1 MCGSNPELSPEVNSA
16 KCLAGAVLAFGVIT
30 LLGFGIPP
38 GGIVSALGGLL
49 SLIAGSIICC
59 CGPKARGEGNGQLM
73 AGAVL
78 AILGGVFH
86 AIGAILCIVFI
97 ILANVATASAT
108 SDDGITNMCGDRC
121 EQSVATYSDS
131 ECQSMFMQSCSDYVA
146 TCKSQCAA
154 GVDACNNDPDCADGL
169 DGVQTTAQAATVVLT
184 LALGV
189 PTLIFSCIAFGLE
202 IAMAVKCLKGR
213 KANMAEGATVTGA
226 KQ

>member
-16 KCLAGAVLAFGVIT
+16 KCLAGAVLAFGIIT

-78 AILGGVFH
+78 AIIGGVFH

-108 SDDGITNMCGDRC
+108 SDDGITNMCADQC
-121 EQSVATYSDS
+121 EQQVATYTDS
-131 ECQSMFMQSCSDYVA
+131 ECQSMFMQSCSDYAA
-146 TCKSQCAA
+146 TCKSQCAT
-154 GVDACNNDPDCADGL
+154 GVDACNNDPNCADGI
-169 DGVQTTAQAATVVLT
+169 DTVQTTAQAATVVIT